1 MKNKPFES
9 ILNYLKDENVI
20 SKKEFDYLN
29 NDEAAAKNSILYYY
43 NNVDDPNVNM
53 LVEINWDYFL
63 ELEEEQDMEI
73 IYSLD
78 ELPLKV
84 KKNEIFS
91 CGDKLIKIERL
102 KIQKVSGI
110 PIYKVSLDR
119 NSFEKLKDRQQRKL
133 LKIQVNE
140 NKKYFTVATVDVRK
154 KIIEIFKSF
163 NIRI

>member
-1 MKNKPFES
+1 MK
-9 ILNYLKDENVI
+9 
-20 SKKEFDYLN
+20 
-29 NDEAAAKNSILYYY
+29 
-43 NNVDDPNVNM
+43 
-53 LVEINWDYFL
+53 
-63 ELEEEQDMEI
+63 I

-84 KKNEIFS
+84 KKSEIFAW
-91 CGDKLIKIERL
+91 GDKLIKIERL

-110 PIYKVSLDR
+110 PIYKVSLDK

-140 NKKYFTVATVDVRK
+140 NKKYFTVATVDIRR

-163 NIRI
+163 NIKI

>member
-1 MKNKPFES
+1 MK
-9 ILNYLKDENVI
+9 
-20 SKKEFDYLN
+20 
-29 NDEAAAKNSILYYY
+29 
-43 NNVDDPNVNM
+43 
-53 LVEINWDYFL
+53 
-63 ELEEEQDMEI
+63 I

-84 KKNEIFS
+84 KKSEIFAW
-91 CGDKLIKIERL
+91 GDKLIKIERL

-119 NSFEKLKDRQQRKL
+119 NSFEQLKDRQQRKV

-140 NKKYFTVATVDVRK
+140 NKKYFTVATVDIRK

>member
-1 MKNKPFES
+1 MK
-9 ILNYLKDENVI
+9 IV
-20 SKKEFDYLN
+20 
-29 NDEAAAKNSILYYY
+29 
-43 NNVDDPNVNM
+43 
-53 LVEINWDYFL
+53 
-63 ELEEEQDMEI
+63 
-73 IYSLD
+73 YSLD

-84 KKNEIFS
+84 RKSEIFS
-91 CGDKLIKIERL
+91 CDDKLIKIERL

-119 NSFEKLKDRQQRKL
+119 NSFEQLKDRQQRKV

-140 NKKYFTVATVDVRK
+140 NKKYFTVATVDIRK

>member
-1 MKNKPFES
+1 M
-9 ILNYLKDENVI
+9 
-20 SKKEFDYLN
+20 EF
-29 NDEAAAKNSILYYY
+29 
-43 NNVDDPNVNM
+43 
-53 LVEINWDYFL
+53 
-63 ELEEEQDMEI
+63 
-73 IYSLD
+73 IYSLN

-84 KKNEIFS
+84 KKSEIFS

-119 NSFEKLKDRQQRKL
+119 NSFEKLNDRQQIKT

-140 NKKYFTVATVDVRK
+140 SKKYFTVATVDVRR

>member
-1 MKNKPFES
+1 M
-9 ILNYLKDENVI
+9 
-20 SKKEFDYLN
+20 EF
-29 NDEAAAKNSILYYY
+29 
-43 NNVDDPNVNM
+43 
-53 LVEINWDYFL
+53 
-63 ELEEEQDMEI
+63 

-84 KKNEIFS
+84 KKSEIFAW
-91 CGDKLIKIERL
+91 GDKLIKIERL

-110 PIYKVSLDR
+110 PIYKVILDR
-119 NSFEKLKDRQQRKL
+119 NSFEKLNDRQQRKI

-140 NKKYFTVATVDVRK
+140 SKKYFTVATVDIRK

>member
-1 MKNKPFES
+1 MK
-9 ILNYLKDENVI
+9 
-20 SKKEFDYLN
+20 
-29 NDEAAAKNSILYYY
+29 
-43 NNVDDPNVNM
+43 
-53 LVEINWDYFL
+53 
-63 ELEEEQDMEI
+63 I

-84 KKNEIFS
+84 KKSEIFAW
-91 CGDKLIKIERL
+91 GDKLIKIERL

-119 NSFEKLKDRQQRKL
+119 NSFEKLKDRQQRKV

-140 NKKYFTVATVDVRK
+140 NKKYFTVATVDIRK
-154 KIIEIFKSF
+154 KIIEIFKCF

>member
-1 MKNKPFES
+1 MK
-9 ILNYLKDENVI
+9 
-20 SKKEFDYLN
+20 
-29 NDEAAAKNSILYYY
+29 
-43 NNVDDPNVNM
+43 
-53 LVEINWDYFL
+53 
-63 ELEEEQDMEI
+63 I

-84 KKNEIFS
+84 RKSEIFS

-102 KIQKVSGI
+102 KLQKVSGI
-110 PIYKVSLDR
+110 QIYKVSLDR
-119 NSFEKLKDRQQRKL
+119 NSFEKLKDRQQRKV

-154 KIIEIFKSF
+154 KIIEIFKCF

>member
-1 MKNKPFES
+1 M
-9 ILNYLKDENVI
+9 
-20 SKKEFDYLN
+20 
-29 NDEAAAKNSILYYY
+29 
-43 NNVDDPNVNM
+43 
-53 LVEINWDYFL
+53 
-63 ELEEEQDMEI
+63 QI
-73 IYSLD
+73 IYNLD

-84 KKNEIFS
+84 KKSEIFS

-110 PIYKVSLDR
+110 PIYKVILDK
-119 NSFEKLKDRQQRKL
+119 NSFEKLNDRQRRKV

-140 NKKYFTVATVDVRK
+140 SKKYFTVATVDVRR

>member
-1 MKNKPFES
+1 MK
-9 ILNYLKDENVI
+9 IV
-20 SKKEFDYLN
+20 
-29 NDEAAAKNSILYYY
+29 
-43 NNVDDPNVNM
+43 
-53 LVEINWDYFL
+53 
-63 ELEEEQDMEI
+63 
-73 IYSLD
+73 YSLD

-84 KKNEIFS
+84 KKSEIFAW
-91 CGDKLIKIERL
+91 GDKLIKIERL

-119 NSFEKLKDRQQRKL
+119 NSFEKLNDRQQRKL

-140 NKKYFTVATVDVRK
+140 NKKYFTVATVDMRK

>member
-1 MKNKPFES
+1 MK
-9 ILNYLKDENVI
+9 IV
-20 SKKEFDYLN
+20 
-29 NDEAAAKNSILYYY
+29 
-43 NNVDDPNVNM
+43 
-53 LVEINWDYFL
+53 
-63 ELEEEQDMEI
+63 
-73 IYSLD
+73 YSLD

-84 KKNEIFS
+84 KKSEIFS

-102 KIQKVSGI
+102 KIQKVTGI
-110 PIYKVSLDR
+110 PIYKVSLDK
-119 NSFEKLKDRQQRKL
+119 NSFEKLDDRQQRKR

>member
-1 MKNKPFES
+1 
-9 ILNYLKDENVI
+9 
-20 SKKEFDYLN
+20 
-29 NDEAAAKNSILYYY
+29 
-43 NNVDDPNVNM
+43 
-53 LVEINWDYFL
+53 
-63 ELEEEQDMEI
+63 MEI
-73 IYSLD
+73 VYSLD

-84 KKNEIFS
+84 KKSEIFS

-119 NSFEKLKDRQQRKL
+119 NSFEKLDDRQQRKR

-140 NKKYFTVATVDVRK
+140 SKKYFTVATVDIRR

>member
-1 MKNKPFES
+1 M
-9 ILNYLKDENVI
+9 
-20 SKKEFDYLN
+20 EF
-29 NDEAAAKNSILYYY
+29 
-43 NNVDDPNVNM
+43 
-53 LVEINWDYFL
+53 
-63 ELEEEQDMEI
+63 
-73 IYSLD
+73 IYSLN

-84 KKNEIFS
+84 KKSEIFS

-119 NSFEKLKDRQQRKL
+119 NSFEKLNDRQQRKI
-133 LKIQVNE
+133 LKIQVND
-140 NKKYFTVATVDVRK
+140 NKKYFTVATVDVRR

>member
-1 MKNKPFES
+1 
-9 ILNYLKDENVI
+9 
-20 SKKEFDYLN
+20 
-29 NDEAAAKNSILYYY
+29 
-43 NNVDDPNVNM
+43 
-53 LVEINWDYFL
+53 
-63 ELEEEQDMEI
+63 MEI
-73 IYSLD
+73 IYNLD

-84 KKNEIFS
+84 KKSEIFS

-110 PIYKVSLDR
+110 PIYKVILDK
-119 NSFEKLKDRQQRKL
+119 NSFEKLNDRQRRKV

-140 NKKYFTVATVDVRK
+140 SKKYFTVATVDIRR

>member
-1 MKNKPFES
+1 
-9 ILNYLKDENVI
+9 
-20 SKKEFDYLN
+20 
-29 NDEAAAKNSILYYY
+29 
-43 NNVDDPNVNM
+43 
-53 LVEINWDYFL
+53 
-63 ELEEEQDMEI
+63 MEI

-84 KKNEIFS
+84 KKSEIFA

-102 KIQKVSGI
+102 KLQKVSGI

-119 NSFEKLKDRQQRKL
+119 NSFEKLNDKQQRKL

-140 NKKYFTVATVDVRK
+140 NKKYFTIATVDIRK

>member
-1 MKNKPFES
+1 M
-9 ILNYLKDENVI
+9 
-20 SKKEFDYLN
+20 EF
-29 NDEAAAKNSILYYY
+29 
-43 NNVDDPNVNM
+43 
-53 LVEINWDYFL
+53 
-63 ELEEEQDMEI
+63 

-84 KKNEIFS
+84 KKSEIFS

-110 PIYKVSLDR
+110 PIYKISLDR
-119 NSFEKLKDRQQRKL
+119 NSFEKLKDKQQRKL

-140 NKKYFTVATVDVRK
+140 SKKYFTVATVDIRR

>member
-1 MKNKPFES
+1 M
-9 ILNYLKDENVI
+9 EN
-20 SKKEFDYLN
+20 
-29 NDEAAAKNSILYYY
+29 
-43 NNVDDPNVNM
+43 
-53 LVEINWDYFL
+53 
-63 ELEEEQDMEI
+63 

-84 KKNEIFS
+84 KKSEIFAW
-91 CGDKLIKIERL
+91 GDKLIKIERL

-119 NSFEKLKDRQQRKL
+119 NSFEKLNDRQQRKI
-133 LKIQVNE
+133 LKIQVND

-154 KIIEIFKSF
+154 KIIEIFKCF

>member
-1 MKNKPFES
+1 MK
-9 ILNYLKDENVI
+9 
-20 SKKEFDYLN
+20 
-29 NDEAAAKNSILYYY
+29 
-43 NNVDDPNVNM
+43 
-53 LVEINWDYFL
+53 
-63 ELEEEQDMEI
+63 I

-84 KKNEIFS
+84 KKSEIFS

-119 NSFEKLKDRQQRKL
+119 NSFEKLNDRQQRKI
-133 LKIQVNE
+133 LKIQVND
-140 NKKYFTVATVDVRK
+140 NKKYFTIATVDVRR

>member
-1 MKNKPFES
+1 MK
-9 ILNYLKDENVI
+9 
-20 SKKEFDYLN
+20 
-29 NDEAAAKNSILYYY
+29 
-43 NNVDDPNVNM
+43 
-53 LVEINWDYFL
+53 
-63 ELEEEQDMEI
+63 I

-84 KKNEIFS
+84 KKSEIFAW
-91 CGDKLIKIERL
+91 GDKLIKIERL

-119 NSFEKLKDRQQRKL
+119 NSFEKLKDRQQRKV

-140 NKKYFTVATVDVRK
+140 NKKYFTVATVHIGK

>member
-1 MKNKPFES
+1 
-9 ILNYLKDENVI
+9 
-20 SKKEFDYLN
+20 
-29 NDEAAAKNSILYYY
+29 
-43 NNVDDPNVNM
+43 
-53 LVEINWDYFL
+53 
-63 ELEEEQDMEI
+63 MEI

-84 KKNEIFS
+84 KKSEIFS

-110 PIYKVSLDR
+110 PIYKISLDK
-119 NSFEKLKDRQQRKL
+119 NSFEKLNDRQQRKI

-140 NKKYFTVATVDVRK
+140 SKKYFTVATVDVRR
-154 KIIEIFKSF
+154 KIIEIFKCF

>member
-1 MKNKPFES
+1 MKT
-9 ILNYLKDENVI
+9 
-20 SKKEFDYLN
+20 
-29 NDEAAAKNSILYYY
+29 
-43 NNVDDPNVNM
+43 
-53 LVEINWDYFL
+53 
-63 ELEEEQDMEI
+63 

-84 KKNEIFS
+84 KKSEIFS

-110 PIYKVSLDR
+110 PIYKISLDR
-119 NSFEKLKDRQQRKL
+119 NSFEKLNDRQQRKI
-133 LKIQVNE
+133 LKIQVND

-154 KIIEIFKSF
+154 KIIEIFKCF

>member
-1 MKNKPFES
+1 
-9 ILNYLKDENVI
+9 
-20 SKKEFDYLN
+20 
-29 NDEAAAKNSILYYY
+29 
-43 NNVDDPNVNM
+43 
-53 LVEINWDYFL
+53 
-63 ELEEEQDMEI
+63 MEI

-84 KKNEIFS
+84 KKSEIFS

-110 PIYKVSLDR
+110 PIYKGSLDK
-119 NSFEKLKDRQQRKL
+119 NSFEKLNDRQQRKI
-133 LKIQVNE
+133 LKIQVND
-140 NKKYFTVATVDVRK
+140 NKKYFTVATVDVRR

>member
-1 MKNKPFES
+1 
-9 ILNYLKDENVI
+9 
-20 SKKEFDYLN
+20 
-29 NDEAAAKNSILYYY
+29 
-43 NNVDDPNVNM
+43 
-53 LVEINWDYFL
+53 
-63 ELEEEQDMEI
+63 MEI
-73 IYSLD
+73 INNLD

-84 KKNEIFS
+84 KKSEIFS

-102 KIQKVSGI
+102 KIQKISGI

-119 NSFEKLKDRQQRKL
+119 NSFEKLNDRQQRKI

-140 NKKYFTVATVDVRK
+140 SKRYFTVATVDIRK

>member
-1 MKNKPFES
+1 MK
-9 ILNYLKDENVI
+9 
-20 SKKEFDYLN
+20 
-29 NDEAAAKNSILYYY
+29 
-43 NNVDDPNVNM
+43 
-53 LVEINWDYFL
+53 
-63 ELEEEQDMEI
+63 I
-73 IYSLD
+73 IYSLN

-84 KKNEIFS
+84 KKSEIFS

-119 NSFEKLKDRQQRKL
+119 NSFEKLKDRQQRKI

-140 NKKYFTVATVDVRK
+140 SKKYFTIATVDVRR

>member
-1 MKNKPFES
+1 MK
-9 ILNYLKDENVI
+9 IV
-20 SKKEFDYLN
+20 
-29 NDEAAAKNSILYYY
+29 
-43 NNVDDPNVNM
+43 
-53 LVEINWDYFL
+53 
-63 ELEEEQDMEI
+63 
-73 IYSLD
+73 YSLD

-84 KKNEIFS
+84 KKSEIFS

-119 NSFEKLKDRQQRKL
+119 NSFEKLNNRQQRKI

-140 NKKYFTVATVDVRK
+140 SKKYFTVATVDIRK
-154 KIIEIFKSF
+154 KIIEIFKCF

>member
-1 MKNKPFES
+1 MK
-9 ILNYLKDENVI
+9 IV
-20 SKKEFDYLN
+20 
-29 NDEAAAKNSILYYY
+29 
-43 NNVDDPNVNM
+43 
-53 LVEINWDYFL
+53 
-63 ELEEEQDMEI
+63 
-73 IYSLD
+73 YSLD

-84 KKNEIFS
+84 KKSEIFS

-119 NSFEKLKDRQQRKL
+119 NSFKKLNDRQQRKI

-140 NKKYFTVATVDVRK
+140 NKKYFTVATEKKKK